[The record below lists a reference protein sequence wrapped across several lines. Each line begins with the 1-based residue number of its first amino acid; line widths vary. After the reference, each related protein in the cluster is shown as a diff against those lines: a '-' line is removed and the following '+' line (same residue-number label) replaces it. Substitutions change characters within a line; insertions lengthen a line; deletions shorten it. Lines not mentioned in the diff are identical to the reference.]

1 MELLSPQSML
11 NAVGLSGQSRGISP
25 TLQRGST
32 GVAGLTSQEEAKAR
46 AWLGTRKP
54 TETDQAIHHSLTSQL
69 GVSVNVKREWRYPE
83 SKPPYQVTTSA
94 GVLAQSTDNVRLA
107 IGKVEFAS
115 VPPSHEEAELMVSQ
129 LQQALARRAS
139 SEDAAEVGF
148 DSYVHCLRRHPLD
161 VAQAAVMELANEPR
175 PGNAAAWFPTLPE
188 LEGVC
193 RKYGRDRE
201 AMLEALRGWRE
212 PSPEAVEVRRLEQE
226 WKALRQ
232 RASELSMKAGPGP
245 ATDTGP
251 RGERLAAAR
260 EAEQQSIKAR
270 EAFLVAEKT
279 TQHHNANSF

>member
-1 MELLSPQSML
+1 MERLSAQSLLKS
-11 NAVGLSGQSRGISP
+11 VGASGQTPITALTPRHGLTPSG
-25 TLQRGST
+25 
-32 GVAGLTSQEEAKAR
+32 GLTSQEQAKAR
-46 AWLGTRKP
+46 AWLATRKP
-54 TETDQAIHHSLTSQL
+54 TETDQAIRHSLTSQL

-83 SKPPYQVTTSA
+83 GKPPYQVTISA
-94 GVLAQSTDNVRLA
+94 GILAQSTDNVRLA

-148 DSYVHCLRRHPLD
+148 DAYVHCLRRHPLD

-193 RKYGRDRE
+193 RKYGGDRE
-201 AMLEALRGWRE
+201 AMLDALRGWRE

-226 WKALRQ
+226 WKDLRQ
-232 RASELSMKAGPGP
+232 RASELNMKVGPGP

-260 EAEQQSIKAR
+260 EAEQQSMKAR
-270 EAFLVAEKT
+270 EAFLAAEKT
-279 TQHHNANSF
+279 TQHHNANNF